1 MNKRTAVLIYNPRA
15 GRGGVEARAL
25 EVGRFCARLKESG
38 IAVEALA
45 TSGPNDASRLAREA
59 ARARGVQDVIV
70 NGGDGTINEAL
81 QGIVGTNA
89 RLGIWPR
96 GTANVLARELGLPF
110 KPERIA
116 EMIVNGLTRRIYVG
130 NATAEASGESRYF
143 FLMAGIGL
151 DASVVRGVR
160 PDLKRRVGKAA
171 YWYSGLHHLLGW
183 QPISFNV
190 EVDGHTYPATFAA
203 IGKAAHYGGN
213 LSVTPRARMDEPLFE
228 ICLIDSH
235 SRLRF
240 LRLLSHT
247 MRAGGVADGTRHV
260 RFLRTAHARATG
272 NVGVQVDGELISQL
286 PMTFEVMPT
295 PIEVIT
301 VNG

>member
-1 MNKRTAVLIYNPRA
+1 MNERTAVLIYNPRA
-15 GRGGVEARAL
+15 GRGSVGARRL
-25 EVGRFCARLKESG
+25 EVARFCARLNESG
-38 IAVEALA
+38 IEVEALE
-45 TSGPNDASRLAREA
+45 TNGPNDASRLASEA
-59 ARARGVQDVIV
+59 ARVRGVQDIIV
-70 NGGDGTINEAL
+70 NGGDGTLNEAL
-81 QGIVGTNA
+81 QGIVGTHA

-116 EMIVNGLTRRIYVG
+116 EMIVKGLTRRIYVG
-130 NATAEASGESRYF
+130 NATAEASSESRYF
-143 FLMAGIGL
+143 FLMAGVGL

-171 YWYSGLHHLLGW
+171 YWYSGLQHLLGW
-183 QPISFNV
+183 QPIPFNV

-213 LSVTPRARMDEPLFE
+213 LSVTPRARMEEPLFE
-228 ICLIDSH
+228 ICLINSN

-247 MRAGGVADGTRHV
+247 MRGGVSADTRHV
-260 RFLRTAHARATG
+260 RFIRTAHARATG
-272 NVGVQVDGELISQL
+272 NVSVQVDGELISQL
-286 PMTFEVMPT
+286 PMTFTVAPT

-301 VNG
+301 AQ